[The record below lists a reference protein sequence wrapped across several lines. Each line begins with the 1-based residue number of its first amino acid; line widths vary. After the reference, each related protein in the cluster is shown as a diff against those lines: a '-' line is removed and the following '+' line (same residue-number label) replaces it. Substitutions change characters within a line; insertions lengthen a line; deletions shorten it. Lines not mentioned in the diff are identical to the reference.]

1 MMKLQNSTA
10 VESLYRSVGWAAI
23 ICGIIG
29 FLAFGFLAAFLNL
42 HLTEHLRDGILIRSH
57 DVCVILQF
65 LLMIPVVFG
74 LYKLSYQRSPGMSR
88 ATLVTGVATLS
99 FTVLFLL
106 LIFPKILNDTLY
118 MFPQGVFGVWLIV
131 VSWRMR
137 GVLTRGLRWFGMVV
151 GFGLALVGT
160 FPSGMA
166 IFVPWYTLG
175 TPPAIPAVTP
185 EVSTG
190 VHLADNLFHQ
200 FLLIGTFIG
209 VITLPIYT
217 ILLGTRFLRK
227 TN

>member
-1 MMKLQNSTA
+1 VKQQNSISIGA
-10 VESLYRSVGWAAI
+10 QYRRVGWTAI
-23 ICGIIG
+23 ASGVIG
-29 FLAFGFLAAFLNL
+29 YIAFGFLVAFLIP

-65 LLMIPVVFG
+65 LLMIQVVFG
-74 LYKLSYQRSPGMSR
+74 LYKLSYQRSPGMSQ
-88 ATLVTGVATLS
+88 AILITGVGALS

-131 VSWRMR
+131 VSWRMQ
-137 GVLTRGLRWFGMVV
+137 GILSRGLRWFGIVV

-175 TPPAIPAVTP
+175 DPPAIPAVQP
-185 EVSTG
+185 EVSAG
-190 VHLADNLFHQ
+190 VHLADNVFHQ
-200 FLLIGTFIG
+200 CLLIGTFMG

-217 ILLGTRFLRK
+217 ILIGRRLLREK
-227 TN
+227 S

>member
-74 LYKLSYQRSPGMSR
+74 LYKLSYQRSLGMSR

-99 FTVLFLL
+99 FTC
-106 LIFPKILNDTLY
+106 
-118 MFPQGVFGVWLIV
+118 
-131 VSWRMR
+131 
-137 GVLTRGLRWFGMVV
+137 
-151 GFGLALVGT
+151 
-160 FPSGMA
+160 
-166 IFVPWYTLG
+166 
-175 TPPAIPAVTP
+175 
-185 EVSTG
+185 
-190 VHLADNLFHQ
+190 
-200 FLLIGTFIG
+200 
-209 VITLPIYT
+209 
-217 ILLGTRFLRK
+217 
-227 TN
+227 

>member
-1 MMKLQNSTA
+1 MQLQNSISIGA
-10 VESLYRSVGWAAI
+10 QYRRVGWTAI
-23 ICGIIG
+23 ASGAIG
-29 FLAFGFLAAFLNL
+29 FIAFGFLVAFLIP
-42 HLTEHLRDGILIRSH
+42 HLIEHLRGGIFIRSH

-74 LYKLSYQRSPGMSR
+74 LYKLLYQRSPGMNQ
-88 ATLVTGVATLS
+88 AILIIGVGSLS

-118 MFPQGVFGVWLIV
+118 MFPQGVFGVWLMV
-131 VSWRMR
+131 VSWRMQ
-137 GVLTRGLRWFGMVV
+137 GILSRGLRWFGMVV

-166 IFVPWYTLG
+166 VFVPWYTFG
-175 TPPAIPAVTP
+175 EPPAIPAVTP
-185 EVSTG
+185 KVSTG
-190 VHLADNLFHQ
+190 VHLADIVFHQ
-200 FLLIGTFIG
+200 FLVIGTFIG
-209 VITLPIYT
+209 VLTLPIYT